1 VSGEWTV
8 RAKEKEYLMTRTTT
22 AFAVFAVLS
31 LGTLSAKA
39 ASGTPEERDACTP
52 DVYRLC
58 NAEIPDEKR
67 IVECLKKN
75 RKLLSPACHKVFF
88 GKD

>member
-1 VSGEWTV
+1 
-8 RAKEKEYLMTRTTT
+8 MTRAVT
-22 AFAVFAVLS
+22 AFAVFAVLC
-31 LGTLSAKA
+31 LGTLSATA
-39 ASGTPEERDACTP
+39 ESGTAEEREACTP

-75 RKLLSPACHKVFF
+75 AKLLSPACRKVFF
-88 GKD
+88 SKD